1 MPVDVGVQTQ
11 YDDSVS
17 INDPQIL
24 AFAEQIQLGRYEG
37 QIYEALSA
45 PETAVTREKFRIGS
59 RSRTAL
65 TGTIGTGAGTGWAD
79 GTTTTS
85 LPMQESQ
92 IAVLTIGMVLQVADE
107 VVCVKS
113 VDRSAFTIDVYER
126 GAGNTSGAA
135 HVDNVAYTV
144 IGHAINDT
152 DAYNI
157 EAIRERTEDYENYCQ
172 LVFVPIEQTF
182 TDETEARKYFDQ
194 NPQLQ
199 KEALDRIFRML
210 CQTTVRG
217 VKRAGTDAI
226 PPMTAGI
233 LDQLQDT
240 AGGARTPLRYN
251 VNGAFTEDKLKAALD
266 LAFQYGAPDEIWL
279 SPTNKKI
286 LDPLTEQFIRM
297 GKTEAR
303 RAGTDNIEEYEY
315 QGHVLKIRQ
324 DQAYTNDRVS
334 LVTSSA
340 VHKGWKKGDVLK
352 FSLEPA
358 KSSRQS
364 RWSYNGKWFCAVR
377 GVGRDHVD
385 MYGIV

>member
-37 QIYEALSA
+37 QVYEALSA
-45 PETAVTREKFRIGS
+45 PEQAVTREKFRVGS
-59 RSRTAL
+59 RTRTAL
-65 TGTIGTGAGTGWAD
+65 SGTIGTGAGTGWVD
-79 GTTTTS
+79 GTATTS
-85 LPMQESQ
+85 LPMSEAQ
-92 IAVLTIGMVLQVADE
+92 IAVLVIGMAMQVESE
-107 VVCVKS
+107 VVVVKS
-113 VDRSAFTIDVYER
+113 IDRAAFTINVYER
-126 GAGNTSGAA
+126 GAGNTSGASHA
-135 HVDNVAYTV
+135 DNVAFTI

-152 DAYNI
+152 DAFNV

-182 TDETEARKYFDQ
+182 TDRTEARKYFDQ

-210 CQTTVRG
+210 CQATVRG
-217 VKRAGTDAI
+217 VKRAGTDSI
-226 PPMTAGI
+226 PPMTAGV

-334 LVTSSA
+334 IVTKSS

-352 FSLEPA
+352 FAEEPP